1 MFVRLFQMPDA
12 IAGDTGNVAK
22 AWKLNGNRVLAGT
35 PAQKICSIAGMT
47 DTIACLDAR
56 RAVT

>member
-1 MFVRLFQMPDA
+1 MPDA